1 VFVFDSLLYFVK
13 NTEELAGT
21 LCHEVSH
28 TIHHDTVTLMEKQ
41 QQRKSGKSELPFF
54 WARLVRTCSPSFC
67 SESFIRWA
75 TRETSNHALTLR
87 ASTCGLLPATTGGD
101 SYGCSRI
108 LRMRRLARYHS
119 FYQIT
124 PMTKIVQNVLVL
136 THRVCIVCGCA
147 PRSTRSL
154 ERGNSLQIWVRF
166 GSGKPGQTT
175 L

>member
-1 VFVFDSLLYFVK
+1 VYVVDSLLYFVK

-41 QQRKSGKSELPFF
+41 QQLEKREVGSAVF

-67 SESFIRWA
+67 SESFIRRA

-87 ASTCGLLPATTGGD
+87 APTCAPLRTTTRGD

-108 LRMRRLARYHS
+108 LRTRRLARYHS
-119 FYQIT
+119 FYRIT
-124 PMTKIVQNVLVL
+124 PMTNIEFI
-136 THRVCIVCGCA
+136 R
-147 PRSTRSL
+147 
-154 ERGNSLQIWVRF
+154 
-166 GSGKPGQTT
+166 
-175 L
+175 